1 MKFKLPKIISYK
13 VLVDEYSAAPE
24 RVELKNHNSR
34 LIIFEE
40 DKSAQKKREAVLE
53 CLKKHK
59 EALKEIETAM
69 VAYSREMTVD
79 FPQISLMTVKKRNDL
94 SNNEYYNARVMF
106 PEYDGKFTE
115 YRIYIGPK
123 SSFPDINDP
132 STMVLIQQKIAI
144 KIKEKRGWMV
154 YPTEKYKD

>member
-13 VLVDEYSAAPE
+13 VLVDEYAAVPE
-24 RVELKNHNSR
+24 RIEFKSGNSKR
-34 LIIFEE
+34 ILFEE

-59 EALKEIETAM
+59 DALKEIETAM
-69 VAYSREMTVD
+69 VAYSREMTID

-94 SNNEYYNARVMF
+94 SNNEYYNARVML

-123 SSFPDINDP
+123 SNFPDLNDP
-132 STMVLIQQKIAI
+132 NTMVIIQQKIAL
-144 KIKEKRGWMV
+144 KIKEKRGWV
-154 YPTEKYKD
+154 YPTGEYKD